1 VKKETSLLLPS
12 LQSIVD
18 GICGIA
24 EIPLIINSPSSV
36 EQRVFGSNPEA
47 SQPIR
52 SLPSFSKLNKPNR
65 YNIAGPN
72 NIQTLTVPIT
82 QDDKYNPIT
91 QVRINY
97 NENWIRD
104 HKHAWQTAYGKSPFF
119 EYYDYRFW
127 SILDAQPVMLSDLLH
142 PWNQLLFVQLG
153 LSAVE
158 SKSESM
164 ERDSK
169 ESHFIDENALHTE
182 SAHIQTSNIELKE
195 IQQNIIQIKPYP
207 QVFDVKFG
215 FRSDVSGIDLLFNQ
229 GPLAKEYLSQYVPT
243 NTIFAP

>member
-1 VKKETSLLLPS
+1 MKKETSFLLPS

-36 EQRVFGSNPEA
+36 EQRVFESNPEA

-52 SLPSFSKLNKPNR
+52 SLPSFSKLNNPNR
-65 YNIAGPN
+65 YKIAGPN
-72 NIQTLTVPIT
+72 NIQSLTVPIT
-82 QDDKYNPIT
+82 QDDKHNAIS

-97 NENWIRD
+97 NENWIKD

-127 SILDAQPVMLSDLLH
+127 SILDARPVMLSDLLH

-158 SKSESM
+158 S
-164 ERDSK
+164 
-169 ESHFIDENALHTE
+169 
-182 SAHIQTSNIELKE
+182 TSKE

>member
-24 EIPLIINSPSSV
+24 EIPLITNSPSSV
-36 EQRVFGSNPEA
+36 EQRVFESNPEA

-52 SLPSFSKLNKPNR
+52 SLPSFSKLNNPNR
-65 YNIAGPN
+65 YKIAGPN
-72 NIQTLTVPIT
+72 NIQSLTVPIT
-82 QDDKYNPIT
+82 QDDKHNPIS

-97 NENWIRD
+97 NENWIKD
-104 HKHAWQTAYGKSPFF
+104 HKHAWKTAYGKSPFF

-158 SKSESM
+158 S
-164 ERDSK
+164 
-169 ESHFIDENALHTE
+169 
-182 SAHIQTSNIELKE
+182 TSKE

-207 QVFDVKFG
+207 QVFDVKCG
-215 FRSDVSGIDLLFNQ
+215 FRSEVSGIDLLFNQ

>member
-1 VKKETSLLLPS
+1 MKKASSYLLPS

-18 GICGIA
+18 AISGIVEMPFGA
-24 EIPLIINSPSSV
+24 NSPNYANEHENLESTIGV
-36 EQRVFGSNPEA
+36 RNERHP
-47 SQPIR
+47 P
-52 SLPSFSKLNKPNR
+52 FSALNKPNR

-82 QDDKYNPIT
+82 QDDKHNPIT

-127 SILDAQPVMLSDLLH
+127 SILDAQPVMLADLIY
-142 PWNQLLFVQLG
+142 PWNQLLFAQLG
-153 LSAVE
+153 LS
-158 SKSESM
+158 SSEST
-164 ERDSK
+164 SK
-169 ESHFIDENALHTE
+169 ET
-182 SAHIQTSNIELKE
+182 
-195 IQQNIIQIKPYP
+195 QQNIIQIKPYP

-215 FRSDVSGIDLLFNQ
+215 FRSEVSGIDLLFNQ
-229 GPLAKEYLSQYVPT
+229 GPLAKEYLSQYLPT

>member
-1 VKKETSLLLPS
+1 MLPS
-12 LQSIVD
+12 IQSIVD
-18 GICGIA
+18 GICGNA
-24 EIPLIINSPSSV
+24 EIPLITNSPSPV
-36 EQRVFGSNPEA
+36 EQLNHPSNSA
-47 SQPIR
+47 DIQPITN
-52 SLPSFSKLNKPNR
+52 LAPFSALNKPNR

-82 QDDKYNPIT
+82 QDDKHNPLT

-127 SILDAQPVMLSDLLH
+127 SILDVQPVMLSDLIY
-142 PWNQLLFVQLG
+142 PWNQLLFTQLG
-153 LSAVE
+153 LS
-158 SKSESM
+158 SF
-164 ERDSK
+164 DS
-169 ESHFIDENALHTE
+169 
-182 SAHIQTSNIELKE
+182 TSKE

-215 FRSDVSGIDLLFNQ
+215 FRSEVSGIDLLFNQ
-229 GPLAKEYLSQYVPT
+229 GPLAKEYLSQYLPT

>member
-1 VKKETSLLLPS
+1 VKKETSPLLPS
-12 LQSIVD
+12 IQSIVD

-24 EIPLIINSPSSV
+24 EIPLIKNSPSPV
-36 EQRVFGSNPEA
+36 EQLDNPSNSA
-47 SQPIR
+47 DIQPIT
-52 SLPSFSKLNKPNR
+52 SLPPFSALNKPNR

-82 QDDKYNPIT
+82 QDDKHNPIT

-127 SILDAQPVMLSDLLH
+127 SILDAQPLMLGDLIY
-142 PWNQLLFVQLG
+142 PWNQLLFTQLG
-153 LSAVE
+153 LSSFE
-158 SKSESM
+158 S
-164 ERDSK
+164 
-169 ESHFIDENALHTE
+169 
-182 SAHIQTSNIELKE
+182 TSNE
-195 IQQNIIQIKPYP
+195 IQQDIIQIKPYP

-215 FRSDVSGIDLLFNQ
+215 FRSEVSGIDLLFNQ
-229 GPLAKEYLSQYVPT
+229 GPLAKEYLSQYLPT
-243 NTIFAP
+243 NTIFAS

>member
-1 VKKETSLLLPS
+1 MKKETSPLLPS
-12 LQSIVD
+12 IQSIVD

-24 EIPLIINSPSSV
+24 EIPLIKNSPSPV
-36 EQRVFGSNPEA
+36 EQLDNPSNSA
-47 SQPIR
+47 DIQPITN
-52 SLPSFSKLNKPNR
+52 LPPFSALNKPNR

-82 QDDKYNPIT
+82 QDDKHNPLT

-127 SILDAQPVMLSDLLH
+127 SILDAQPVMLADLIY
-142 PWNQLLFVQLG
+142 PWNQLLFAQLG
-153 LSAVE
+153 LSSFE
-158 SKSESM
+158 PT
-164 ERDSK
+164 SK
-169 ESHFIDENALHTE
+169 ET
-182 SAHIQTSNIELKE
+182 
-195 IQQNIIQIKPYP
+195 QQNIIQIKPYP

-215 FRSDVSGIDLLFNQ
+215 FRSEVSGIDLLFNQ
-229 GPLAKEYLSQYVPT
+229 GPLAKEYLSQYLPT

>member
-1 VKKETSLLLPS
+1 MKKETSLLLPS

-36 EQRVFGSNPEA
+36 EQRVFESNPEA

-52 SLPSFSKLNKPNR
+52 SLPSFSKLNNPNR
-65 YNIAGPN
+65 YKIAGPN
-72 NIQTLTVPIT
+72 NIQSLTVPIT
-82 QDDKYNPIT
+82 QDDKHNPIS

-97 NENWIRD
+97 NENWIKD

-127 SILDAQPVMLSDLLH
+127 SILDAQPVMLADLLY
-142 PWNQLLFVQLG
+142 PWNQLLFAQLG
-153 LSAVE
+153 MSLFE
-158 SKSESM
+158 ST
-164 ERDSK
+164 SK
-169 ESHFIDENALHTE
+169 ET
-182 SAHIQTSNIELKE
+182 
-195 IQQNIIQIKPYP
+195 QQNIIQIKPYP

>member
-1 VKKETSLLLPS
+1 VKKETSPLLPS
-12 LQSIVD
+12 IQSIVD

-24 EIPLIINSPSSV
+24 DI
-36 EQRVFGSNPEA
+36 
-47 SQPIR
+47 QPIT
-52 SLPSFSKLNKPNR
+52 SLPPFSALNKPNR

-82 QDDKYNPIT
+82 QDDKHNPIT

-127 SILDAQPVMLSDLLH
+127 SILDAQPLMLADLIY
-142 PWNQLLFVQLG
+142 PWNQLLFTQLG
-153 LSAVE
+153 LSSFE
-158 SKSESM
+158 S
-164 ERDSK
+164 
-169 ESHFIDENALHTE
+169 
-182 SAHIQTSNIELKE
+182 TSNE
-195 IQQNIIQIKPYP
+195 IQQDIIQIKPYP

-215 FRSDVSGIDLLFNQ
+215 FRSEVSGIDLLFNQ
-229 GPLAKEYLSQYVPT
+229 GPLAKEYLSQYLPT
-243 NTIFAP
+243 NTIFAS

>member
-1 VKKETSLLLPS
+1 MKKASSFLLPS

-24 EIPLIINSPSSV
+24 DIPLRTNSPSSA
-36 EQRVFGSNPEA
+36 EHLDYPSNSEGA
-47 SQPIR
+47 EGIA
-52 SLPSFSKLNKPNR
+52 SLPPFSALNKPNR

-82 QDDKYNPIT
+82 QDDKHNPIT

-127 SILDAQPVMLSDLLH
+127 SILDAQPVTLADLLN
-142 PWNQLLFVQLG
+142 PWNQLLFAQLG
-153 LSAVE
+153 MNLFE
-158 SKSESM
+158 TT
-164 ERDSK
+164 SK
-169 ESHFIDENALHTE
+169 ET
-182 SAHIQTSNIELKE
+182 
-195 IQQNIIQIKPYP
+195 QQNIAQIKPYP
-207 QVFDVKFG
+207 QVFDVKLG
-215 FRSDVSGIDLLFNQ
+215 FRSEVSGIDLLFNQ
-229 GPLAKEYLSQYVPT
+229 GPLAKEYLSQYLPT
-243 NTIFAP
+243 NTIFAS

>member
-1 VKKETSLLLPS
+1 MKKASSYLLPS

-24 EIPLIINSPSSV
+24 EIPLRTNVANSV
-36 EQRVFGSNPEA
+36 EHRDYPSNSEGTEC
-47 SQPIR
+47 IT
-52 SLPSFSKLNKPNR
+52 SLPPFSTLNKPNR

-82 QDDKYNPIT
+82 QDDKHNPIT

-127 SILDAQPVMLSDLLH
+127 SILDQNPEMLSDLLY
-142 PWNQLLFVQLG
+142 PWNQLLFAQLG
-153 LSAVE
+153 LSSFE
-158 SKSESM
+158 ST
-164 ERDSK
+164 SK
-169 ESHFIDENALHTE
+169 ET
-182 SAHIQTSNIELKE
+182 
-195 IQQNIIQIKPYP
+195 QQNTNQIKPYP

-215 FRSDVSGIDLLFNQ
+215 FRSEVSGIDLLFNQ
-229 GPLAKEYLSQYVPT
+229 GPLAKEYLSQYLPT

>member
-1 VKKETSLLLPS
+1 MYDENPPLPVKKETSPLLPS
-12 LQSIVD
+12 IQSIVD

-24 EIPLIINSPSSV
+24 EIPLIKNSPSPV
-36 EQRVFGSNPEA
+36 EQIDNPSISA
-47 SQPIR
+47 DIQPITN
-52 SLPSFSKLNKPNR
+52 LAPFSALNKPNR

-82 QDDKYNPIT
+82 QDDKHNPLT

-127 SILDAQPVMLSDLLH
+127 SILDAQPVMLADLIY
-142 PWNQLLFVQLG
+142 PWNQLLFAQLG
-153 LSAVE
+153 LSSFE
-158 SKSESM
+158 P
-164 ERDSK
+164 
-169 ESHFIDENALHTE
+169 
-182 SAHIQTSNIELKE
+182 TSKE

-215 FRSDVSGIDLLFNQ
+215 FRSEVSGIDLLFNQ
-229 GPLAKEYLSQYVPT
+229 GPLAKEYLSQYLPT
-243 NTIFAP
+243 NTIFAS

>member
-1 VKKETSLLLPS
+1 MKRETSPLLPS
-12 LQSIVD
+12 ILTIVD
-18 GICGIA
+18 GICGNA
-24 EIPLIINSPSSV
+24 GIPFTKNSPSSV
-36 EQRVFGSNPEA
+36 EQIDYPSNSAGRE
-47 SQPIR
+47 PINN
-52 SLPSFSKLNKPNR
+52 LPPFSALNKPNR

-82 QDDKYNPIT
+82 QDDKHNPIT

-127 SILDAQPVMLSDLLH
+127 SILDAQPVMLSDLIY
-142 PWNQLLFVQLG
+142 PWNQLLFAQLG
-153 LSAVE
+153 LS
-158 SKSESM
+158 SY
-164 ERDSK
+164 
-169 ESHFIDENALHTE
+169 E
-182 SAHIQTSNIELKE
+182 SASMK

-215 FRSDVSGIDLLFNQ
+215 FRSEVSGIDLLFNQ
-229 GPLAKEYLSQYVPT
+229 GPLAKEYLSQYLPT

>member
-1 VKKETSLLLPS
+1 MKKASSYLLPS

-18 GICGIA
+18 AIFGVA
-24 EIPLIINSPSSV
+24 EIPLRTNSPSHAGEHEDLESTAGV
-36 EQRVFGSNPEA
+36 QNGTHP
-47 SQPIR
+47 P
-52 SLPSFSKLNKPNR
+52 FSALNKPNR

-72 NIQTLTVPIT
+72 NIHTLTVPVT
-82 QDDKYNPIT
+82 QNDKHNPIS

-119 EYYDYRFW
+119 EFYDYRFW
-127 SILDAQPVMLSDLLH
+127 SILDQKPEMLSDLLY
-142 PWNQLLFVQLG
+142 PWNQLLFAQLG
-153 LSAVE
+153 MSLIGST
-158 SKSESM
+158 
-164 ERDSK
+164 SK
-169 ESHFIDENALHTE
+169 ETE
-182 SAHIQTSNIELKE
+182 
-195 IQQNIIQIKPYP
+195 QNIIQIKPYP

>member
-1 VKKETSLLLPS
+1 MKKETSPLLPS
-12 LQSIVD
+12 IQSIVD

-24 EIPLIINSPSSV
+24 EIPLITNSPSPV
-36 EQRVFGSNPEA
+36 EQIDNPSISA
-47 SQPIR
+47 DIQPITN
-52 SLPSFSKLNKPNR
+52 LAPFSALNKPNR

-82 QDDKYNPIT
+82 QDDKHNPIT

-127 SILDAQPVMLSDLLH
+127 SILDAQPVMLSDLIY
-142 PWNQLLFVQLG
+142 PWNQLLFTQLG
-153 LSAVE
+153 LSSFE
-158 SKSESM
+158 PT
-164 ERDSK
+164 SK
-169 ESHFIDENALHTE
+169 ET
-182 SAHIQTSNIELKE
+182 
-195 IQQNIIQIKPYP
+195 QQNIIQIKPYP

-215 FRSDVSGIDLLFNQ
+215 FRSEVSGIDLLFNQ
-229 GPLAKEYLSQYVPT
+229 GPLAKEYLSQYLPT

>member
-1 VKKETSLLLPS
+1 MSDENPPLPVKKETSPLLPS
-12 LQSIVD
+12 IQSIVD
-18 GICGIA
+18 GICGNA
-24 EIPLIINSPSSV
+24 EIPLITNSPSPV
-36 EQRVFGSNPEA
+36 EQLDNPSNSA
-47 SQPIR
+47 DIQPITN
-52 SLPSFSKLNKPNR
+52 LAPFSALNKPNR

-82 QDDKYNPIT
+82 QDDKHNPIT

-127 SILDAQPVMLSDLLH
+127 SILDVQPVMLSDLIY
-142 PWNQLLFVQLG
+142 PWNQLLFTQLG
-153 LSAVE
+153 LS
-158 SKSESM
+158 SF
-164 ERDSK
+164 DS
-169 ESHFIDENALHTE
+169 
-182 SAHIQTSNIELKE
+182 TSKE

-215 FRSDVSGIDLLFNQ
+215 FRSEVSGIDLLFNQ
-229 GPLAKEYLSQYVPT
+229 GPLAKEYLSQYLPT
-243 NTIFAP
+243 NTIFAS

>member
-1 VKKETSLLLPS
+1 MRKETSPLLPS
-12 LQSIVD
+12 IQSIVD

-24 EIPLIINSPSSV
+24 EIPLIKNSPSPV
-36 EQRVFGSNPEA
+36 EQLDNPSNSA
-47 SQPIR
+47 DIQPIT
-52 SLPSFSKLNKPNR
+52 SLPPFSALNKPNR

-82 QDDKYNPIT
+82 QDDKHNPIT

-127 SILDAQPVMLSDLLH
+127 SILDAQPLMLADLIY
-142 PWNQLLFVQLG
+142 PWNQLLFTQLG
-153 LSAVE
+153 LSSFE
-158 SKSESM
+158 S
-164 ERDSK
+164 
-169 ESHFIDENALHTE
+169 
-182 SAHIQTSNIELKE
+182 TSNE
-195 IQQNIIQIKPYP
+195 IQQDIIQIKPYP

-215 FRSDVSGIDLLFNQ
+215 FRSEVSGIDLLFNQ
-229 GPLAKEYLSQYVPT
+229 GPLAKEYLSQYLPT
-243 NTIFAP
+243 NTIFAS

>member
-1 VKKETSLLLPS
+1 VKKETSPLLPS
-12 LQSIVD
+12 IQSIVD

-24 EIPLIINSPSSV
+24 EI
-36 EQRVFGSNPEA
+36 
-47 SQPIR
+47 QPITN
-52 SLPSFSKLNKPNR
+52 LPSFSVLNKPNR

-82 QDDKYNPIT
+82 QDDKHNPIT

-127 SILDAQPVMLSDLLH
+127 SILDAQPVMLADLIY
-142 PWNQLLFVQLG
+142 PWNQLLFAQLG
-153 LSAVE
+153 LIPFAS
-158 SKSESM
+158 
-164 ERDSK
+164 
-169 ESHFIDENALHTE
+169 
-182 SAHIQTSNIELKE
+182 TSTE

-207 QVFDVKFG
+207 QVFDLKFG
-215 FRSDVSGIDLLFNQ
+215 FRSEVSGIDLLFNQ
-229 GPLAKEYLSQYVPT
+229 GPLAQEYLSQYLPT

>member
-1 VKKETSLLLPS
+1 MKKETSFLLPS

-36 EQRVFGSNPEA
+36 EQRVFESNPEA

-52 SLPSFSKLNKPNR
+52 SLPSFSKLNNPNR
-65 YNIAGPN
+65 YKIAGPN
-72 NIQTLTVPIT
+72 NIQSLTVPIT
-82 QDDKYNPIT
+82 QDDKHNPIS

-97 NENWIRD
+97 NENWIKD

-127 SILDAQPVMLSDLLH
+127 SILDARPVMLSDLLH

-158 SKSESM
+158 S
-164 ERDSK
+164 
-169 ESHFIDENALHTE
+169 
-182 SAHIQTSNIELKE
+182 TSKE

>member
-1 VKKETSLLLPS
+1 VKKETSPLLPS
-12 LQSIVD
+12 IQSIVD
-18 GICGIA
+18 GICGNA
-24 EIPLIINSPSSV
+24 EIPLITNSPSPV
-36 EQRVFGSNPEA
+36 EQLDNPSNSA
-47 SQPIR
+47 DIQPITN
-52 SLPSFSKLNKPNR
+52 LAPFSALNKPNR

-82 QDDKYNPIT
+82 QDDKHNPLT

-127 SILDAQPVMLSDLLH
+127 SILDAQPVMLADLIY
-142 PWNQLLFVQLG
+142 PWNQLLFAQLG
-153 LSAVE
+153 LSSFE
-158 SKSESM
+158 P
-164 ERDSK
+164 
-169 ESHFIDENALHTE
+169 
-182 SAHIQTSNIELKE
+182 TSKE

-215 FRSDVSGIDLLFNQ
+215 FRSEVSGIDLLFNQ
-229 GPLAKEYLSQYVPT
+229 GPLAKEYLSQYLPT
-243 NTIFAP
+243 NTIFAS